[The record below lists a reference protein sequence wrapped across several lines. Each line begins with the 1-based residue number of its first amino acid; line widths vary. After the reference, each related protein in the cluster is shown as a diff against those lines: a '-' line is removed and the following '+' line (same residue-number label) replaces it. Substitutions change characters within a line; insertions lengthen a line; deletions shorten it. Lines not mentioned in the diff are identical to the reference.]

1 MSEATPTD
9 VTLGIEED
17 VQAWRDR
24 MLNTLLTAIAIGGLL
39 VMGVTF
45 VSATSDPSQWP
56 AVLFFLAGYVF
67 VVILAVFRRL
77 PWRFRSLSTFVIGYG
92 IAFVAFVRGG
102 LVGVGPMYLL
112 ALPILGVIL
121 LGPRSSLVMLAL
133 SLVIFTFF
141 AVANHLNWLT
151 NWMTVLDPLSTASW
165 LDKGTDFTM
174 LLVGLVALQ
183 WLFSRSQ
190 IRALRTSRKREA
202 ELNETRLLLEEKVR
216 EVERHARQLEGIAR
230 VSRDATALL
239 NPDDMLQRAVESIKE
254 QFVFDMVGV
263 YLSDESSD
271 QIELRAITGA
281 PPEVGRHPTM
291 MRAVSQMMRGDAR
304 RILRSDMRPG
314 RLALLL
320 QARGRTIGVLVVQTQ
335 VDEDE
340 APVSFDEEDISVL
353 QMMADQIAIAVENA
367 RLFEETQA
375 SLQELDALYRQY
387 AAEAWKDYKLTKPE
401 TLRYSYG
408 DMTCPAETWSKAK
421 ERVWSSGEAVTFT
434 GDCTEESAVQSLA
447 VPVDLHGVTIGVMA
461 FHRPIK
467 AEAWRPEEIAIVN
480 MVADRLAMAVENIR
494 LLEDAQRNAARERLT
509 GEIAERLRGS
519 LDPDTILKTTVR
531 ELGRALGAE
540 RTSVEVSGPV
550 RDDGANGTAQRDE

>member
-1 MSEATPTD
+1 
-9 VTLGIEED
+9 
-17 VQAWRDR
+17 

-92 IAFVAFVRGG
+92 IAIMAFARGG
-102 LVGVGPMYLL
+102 LVGVGPLYLL

-121 LGPRSSLVMLAL
+121 LGSRSSMVMLAL
-133 SLVIFTFF
+133 SLVIFIFF
-141 AVANHLNWLT
+141 AVANQLNWLT
-151 NWMTVLDPLSTASW
+151 NWMMVLDPLSAASW

-202 ELNETRLLLEEKVR
+202 ELNETRVLLEEKVR
-216 EVERHARQLEGIAR
+216 EAERHARQLEGIAR

-254 QFVFDMVGV
+254 QFDFEMVSV
-263 YLSDESSD
+263 YLSDESHYQVD
-271 QIELRAITGA
+271 LRAIAGA
-281 PPEVGRHPTM
+281 PPEAGQHPAM
-291 MRAVSQMMRGDAR
+291 IRAVGQMMHSGAR
-304 RILRSDMRPG
+304 RILRSDVRPG

-320 QARGRTIGVLVVQTQ
+320 KARGRTIGVLAIQAR
-335 VDEDE
+335 VDESEGQD
-340 APVSFDEEDISVL
+340 VFYDEDISVL

-375 SLQELDALYRQY
+375 SLQELNALYRQY
-387 AAEAWKDYKLTKPE
+387 AAEAWKDYKLAKPE
-401 TLRYSYG
+401 ELRYSCG
-408 DMTCPAETWSKAK
+408 DMTCPSEIWSEA
-421 ERVWSSGEAVTFT
+421 RDQAWASGKAVTFT
-434 GDCTEESAVQSLA
+434 GDCAGETAVRSLA

-461 FHRPIK
+461 FHRPAE

-494 LLEDAQRNAARERLT
+494 LLEAAQRNAARERRVSEVTDKMRRAVNMDDLMQ
-509 GEIAERLRGS
+509 
-519 LDPDTILKTTVR
+519 TTVK
-531 ELGRALGAE
+531 EVAE
-540 RTSVEVSGPV
+540 VMEVSGTFVQLGVLPTHSTEDADS
-550 RDDGANGTAQRDE
+550 REAL